1 MLYVPAT
8 PVAPKPSGLLVTPLA
23 ATEAPSVLAPACTV
37 QLPTVA
43 PTVAV
48 TCVRPPP
55 ADVTT
60 PAALTVATA
69 ALPVDHVSCAPGKGS
84 PCWSRTWA
92 VSCRVEFT
100 DPNSTA
106 AGLIVI
112 VVGAG
117 SNGSVPLH
125 AAVATSATM
134 SERK

>member
-8 PVAPKPSGLLVTPLA
+8 PVAPKLSGLLVTPLA
-23 ATEAPSVLAPACTV
+23 ATEAPSVLAPDCTV

-43 PTVAV
+43 TPFAPVSGV
-48 TCVRPPP
+48 PPP
-55 ADVTT
+55 AALAV
-60 PAALTVATA
+60 AAA

-112 VVGAG
+112 MVGAG